1 MSESNAMAHGEL
13 DAIRTR
19 HRHRNAGNSGML
31 AFLVCA
37 PADTGA
43 LLAENGR
50 LRKEVKA
57 GRRRLEKSIAKNGDC
72 ESCPGETGL
81 RASPNMTAE
90 CGLLLKRERD
100 AAVADL
106 KAFAPCSLCRYHET
120 TRGIPCSLSYEK
132 AGDGNGNGAG
142 YGEAAE

>member
-1 MSESNAMAHGEL
+1 MGESKAMTHEEV
-13 DAIRTR
+13 DAIRMR

-37 PADTGA
+37 PADIGA

-57 GRRRLEKSIAKNGDC
+57 GRRRLEKRIAKNGGC
-72 ESCPGETGL
+72 ESCPGE
-81 RASPNMTAE
+81 
-90 CGLLLKRERD
+90 LKRERD
-100 AAVADL
+100 TAVADL

-120 TRGIPCSLSYEK
+120 TRGLPCSLSYEK
-132 AGDGNGNGAG
+132 AGDQCADWEWRGVR
-142 YGEAAE
+142 EAAE